1 MEALIKK
8 IVAYIVH
15 TADPEEIIL
24 FGSVVSGRHEVHSD
38 IDLLVVTESTYHRR
52 QTKEEIR
59 GFVARFGYHA
69 DVLLLTPTEL
79 STAMSDPSSFL
90 HNALKMSRKIY

>member
-1 MEALIKK
+1 MEALIEK

-24 FGSVVSGRHEVHSD
+24 FGSLVAGRNGLHSD
-38 IDLLVVTESTYHRR
+38 IDLLVVSESTYRRR

-59 GFVARFGYHA
+59 SFVARFGFHA

-79 STAMSDPSSFL
+79 SREMSDPGGFL
-90 HNALKMSRKIY
+90 HNALKMSRRIY